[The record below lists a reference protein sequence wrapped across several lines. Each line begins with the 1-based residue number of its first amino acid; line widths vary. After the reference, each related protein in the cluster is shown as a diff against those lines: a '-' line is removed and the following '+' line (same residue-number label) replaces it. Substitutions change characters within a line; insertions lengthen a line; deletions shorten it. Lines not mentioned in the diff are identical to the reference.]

1 MTICT
6 VYIGD
11 LDDPTFNWEGGDWSG
26 NIPKSISDEFPSMRG
41 HYNETY
47 HAWVKKSGVECEQTD
62 FGGWVSKV
70 TKAQISEFIAE
81 AYSGQEEL
89 SWVVDGLKKLKALVV
104 TLDEDRLYGLVA
116 TEF

>member
-47 HAWVKKSGVECEQTD
+47 HAWVKKSGVE
-62 FGGWVSKV
+62 
-70 TKAQISEFIAE
+70 
-81 AYSGQEEL
+81 
-89 SWVVDGLKKLKALVV
+89 
-104 TLDEDRLYGLVA
+104 
-116 TEF
+116 